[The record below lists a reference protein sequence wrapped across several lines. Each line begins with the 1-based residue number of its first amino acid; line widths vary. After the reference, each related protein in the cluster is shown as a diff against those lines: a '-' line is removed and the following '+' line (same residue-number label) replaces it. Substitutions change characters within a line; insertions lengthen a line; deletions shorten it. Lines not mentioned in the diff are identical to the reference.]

1 MIFNKHISISALSI
15 ALLAIS
21 CSKHRLDI
29 AVSSQR
35 ATQFNKMQ
43 ISGDFNWST
52 YQKIELKYLPSLLAD
67 KTAVI
72 TIKDS
77 KGNILFTR
85 NQDLTKQ
92 FNASILV
99 PIHETRLIV
108 QIGSNLFSKPIQP
121 NSKIVHV
128 TP

>member
-1 MIFNKHISISALSI
+1 MIFKKHITISALTM
-15 ALLAIS
+15 ALCASS

-35 ATQFNKMQ
+35 ATQFNQMQ

-52 YQKIELKYLPSLLAD
+52 YQKIQLKYLPSLLEG

-72 TIKDS
+72 AIKDS
-77 KGNILFTR
+77 KGNVLFSR

-92 FNASILV
+92 LDASILV

-108 QIGSNLFSKPIQP
+108 QIGSNQFSKPIQP
-121 NSKIVHV
+121 SSKIVHL